1 MTKQIRKIK
10 LSQIEP
16 ETEYRN
22 KMKDLSLE
30 LDISRNGLKVPLIVE
45 EKGENQYV
53 LVDGYRRYFALDFLK
68 IEAAE
73 CIVET
78 YSSEEERIVKR
89 LSKELHTKRR
99 TAYQLERM
107 IKRLLENEKYDIP
120 LIASLCNVTEGTIR
134 KYVRGAD
141 VDPEWL
147 RIGEENN
154 VGKHTLTEIHNL
166 NINKEAKNYI
176 FDKYKDKQIKKTTV
190 HVIKKATKEKA
201 FMDIPEEYVKK
212 CMDDIIDHKNNEYE
226 AVREIV
232 YENSL
237 QAGYTKE
244 SHTFIH
250 RLVLSLLSRV
260 KKIFHNKNYVDYLT
274 TKQKKE
280 IMKLINSLQQI
291 IDQPIKW
298 PKFPVEDKLKKK
310 I

>member
-1 MTKQIRKIK
+1 M
-10 LSQIEP
+10 
-16 ETEYRN
+16 
-22 KMKDLSLE
+22 SLE

-141 VDPEWL
+141 IDPEWF

-154 VGKHTLTEIHNL
+154 LGRHTLTEIHNL
-166 NINKEAKNYI
+166 NINQEVINDI
-176 FDKYKDKQIKKTTV
+176 FEKYKEKQINKSTV
-190 HVIKKATKEKA
+190 HAIKKAIKEKA
-201 FMDIPEEYVKK
+201 FMDILGDNVKM
-212 CMDDIIDHKNNEYE
+212 CMDEIIDHKNKEYE
-226 AVREIV
+226 AVRAIV
-232 YENSL
+232 YEYSL

-250 RLVLSLLSRV
+250 RLILSLLSRV
-260 KKIFHNKNYVDYLT
+260 EKIFHNKNYVDYLT

-280 IMKLINSLQQI
+280 IRKLLCLFT
-291 IDQPIKW
+291 
-298 PKFPVEDKLKKK
+298 KFCGFHSIPE
-310 I
+310 IS